1 MQAIS
6 PQEVMANSPRLRAR
20 LTMVGLDVLGISA
33 DSNLRELLWERLIC
47 SGLSPIRFFVHSSF
61 EGFLGFERAA
71 ANSTQTAEELAGA
84 AQAG

>member
-6 PQEVMANSPRLRAR
+6 PQEVMANSPRLCAR
-20 LTMVGLDVLGISA
+20 LTIVGLDVSGMRQILTFESCYGKDLFAA
-33 DSNLRELLWERLIC
+33 DCW
-47 SGLSPIRFFVHSSF
+47 PIRFFVHSSF